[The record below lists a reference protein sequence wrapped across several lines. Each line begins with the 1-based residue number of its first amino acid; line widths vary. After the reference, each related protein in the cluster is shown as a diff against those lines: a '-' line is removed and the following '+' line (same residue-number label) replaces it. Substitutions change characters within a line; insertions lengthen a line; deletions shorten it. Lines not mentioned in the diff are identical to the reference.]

1 MDPRRKSLYV
11 FILAGLAL
19 SVALALI
26 VSPFASSSP
35 DGLEKVAEDKG
46 FLEKAEETEPA
57 WDSAPIPDYA
67 VPGLTEKVT
76 VEDEETG
83 AVVEKEEPTKLATAL
98 AGLIGTVAIF
108 LIGWGLALLLKLGR
122 KEEGGGEAQQPPRP
136 AEI

>member
-1 MDPRRKSLYV
+1 MNAKRKSLYI

-26 VSPFASSSP
+26 VSPWASSSP

-57 WDSAPIPDYA
+57 WNESPIPDYA
-67 VPGLTEKVT
+67 VPGLTST
-76 VEDEETG
+76 VEAVDEETG
-83 AVVEKEEPTKLATAL
+83 AVVQEEEPTRLATGL

-108 LIGWGLALLLKLGR
+108 LLAWGLALVLKSR
-122 KEEGGGEAQQPPRP
+122 KPDEAGEKPSSLDGLKA
-136 AEI
+136 